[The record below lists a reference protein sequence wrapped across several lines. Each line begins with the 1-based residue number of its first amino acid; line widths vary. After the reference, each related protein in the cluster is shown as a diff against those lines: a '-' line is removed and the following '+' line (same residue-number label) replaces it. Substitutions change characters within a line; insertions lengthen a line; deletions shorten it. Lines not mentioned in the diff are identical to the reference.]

1 MLHSGIPVNKI
12 VNIQFDAVLLH
23 EMIFMIYDQQCSAMY
38 NDRGPVDTLWYTMFI
53 KPDDFSSNA
62 IRYVLIAIDFEV
74 R

>member
-1 MLHSGIPVNKI
+1 
-12 VNIQFDAVLLH
+12 
-23 EMIFMIYDQQCSAMY
+23 MIFMIYDQQCSAMY
-38 NDRGPVDTLWYTMFI
+38 NDGGPVDTLWYTMFI